1 MVALVASLVVISMMV
16 HASPAHGQE
25 SGSSLP
31 TVKGHISILE
41 DASGTLSLPDILDPA
56 TQAHFRSVAGQDLNF
71 GYTHHPVWVRL
82 EIPATGAGNGILTF
96 TPNFLDLLD
105 IYVAPP
111 GRGRDASDYVLY
123 GTGDHRSPPLD
134 GISSLDNA
142 VRVQFEQGDTTRVLI
157 RILNTNSSSH
167 LSIRLATEEDHAR
180 TELATTTAFGVWFG
194 GMGVLFVTQLVF
206 FYFARRTQYLL
217 LAFSTLGIILI
228 YAGNLGYSHVWL
240 FPNNG
245 PANDMFIGVNAW
257 GGLAASALAYASIL
271 DLKRRSPLLY
281 RLYLVTAAVGIVG
294 VGFAIAG
301 RNTLFGPFGSSFSI
315 VMAVVNMVQGL
326 RYANAEGTASRL
338 TAAAFAFVCIGAF
351 LSMVQRLGV
360 DWLPNLAA
368 HSYGIAGLVQT
379 TLLTGALAV
388 RLRDAEALNL
398 RMKDDALKS
407 ARETGQL
414 AARIVEERTAELVE
428 ARRVAEDALQA
439 EMQSQLRQVRFLEVV
454 SHQYRTPLAAIRSS
468 IDSIE
473 LSLPPENAGD
483 RSRIERVRRSIARLV
498 EILEVNLARSRI
510 QGPSFRLE
518 PVRVTVGSVVR
529 STLQRAGDLVNGPEI
544 ELDMPDDAAA
554 GVVLADPAMLEL
566 ALLNVLENAVKYTA
580 LKGTAP
586 ILVVVR
592 REDASILLTVQDEGI
607 GIPTAEAAH
616 VFEDSVR
623 GSNVRSVE
631 GSGLGLFLVAK
642 IMAAHE
648 GNVEIDSREG
658 VGTTVRITL
667 PEFVG

>member
-1 MVALVASLVVISMMV
+1 MSGLVVLTAMMFLV
-16 HASPAHGQE
+16 LPASGQE
-25 SGSSLP
+25 GRSSLP
-31 TVKGHISILE
+31 AAKGHVSVLE
-41 DASGTLSLPDILDPA
+41 DVSGALSFSDILDPA
-56 TQAHFRSVAGQDLNF
+56 TQALFRPVAGQDLNF
-71 GYTHHPVWVRL
+71 GYKHVPVWVRL
-82 EIPATGAGNGILTF
+82 ELPASATGEGILTL

-105 IYVAPP
+105 IYVAPA
-111 GRGRDASDYVLY
+111 GGGADAGDYRLY
-123 GTGDHRSPPLD
+123 RTGDHRPPPLD
-134 GISSLDNA
+134 GISGLDDA
-142 VRVQFEQGDTTRVLI
+142 VRVQFAQGETTRIFV

-167 LSIRLATEEDHAR
+167 LSLRLATVEEHAR
-180 TELATTTAFGVWFG
+180 AELATTTAFGIWFG

-206 FYFARRTQYLL
+206 FYFARKAQYLL

-228 YAGNLGYSHVWL
+228 YAGNLGYSHLYL
-240 FPNNG
+240 FPHNG
-245 PANDMFIGVNAW
+245 PANDMFIGANAW

-271 DLKRRSPLLY
+271 DLRRRSPWLY
-281 RLYLVTAAVGIVG
+281 RMYLVTAAVGIVG

-315 VMAVVNMVQGL
+315 LMAAVNMVLGL
-326 RYANAEGTASRL
+326 RYANTEGAASRL
-338 TAAAFAFVCIGAF
+338 TAAAFTFVCIGAF
-351 LSMVQRLGV
+351 LSMAQRLGV

-407 ARETGQL
+407 AQESGQI
-414 AARIVEERTAELVE
+414 AARMVEEKTAELVE
-428 ARRVAEDALQA
+428 ARRVAEEALQA

-483 RSRIERVRRSIARLV
+483 RGRIERVRRSIARLV

-518 PVRVTVGSVVR
+518 PVRVSVGTVVR
-529 STLQRAGDLVNGPEI
+529 STLQRARDLVNGPDI
-544 ELDMPDDAAA
+544 RLDMTDDVAART
-554 GVVLADPAMLEL
+554 VLADATMLEL
-566 ALLNVLENAVKYTA
+566 AILNVLENAVKYTA
-580 LKGTAP
+580 LKGAAP
-586 ILVVVR
+586 IRVAVR
-592 REDASILLTVQDEGI
+592 RDGSCILLTVEDEGI
-607 GIPTAEAAH
+607 GIPAPDVAH

-648 GNVEIDSREG
+648 GTVDIDSREG

-667 PEFVG
+667 PEYAG